1 MAMKKTAIATT
12 AALLAVTL
20 FSSVAPAVHAD
31 DIVKTTKGDV
41 DFTKSTNPNGELA
54 LVTAP
59 SVDFG
64 DQTIS
69 GSTKTYTQATAIGGI
84 QVDDNRGSNVGWNLS
99 VSNTQ
104 FTGLTT
110 TTAKLDGAKLTFT
123 NGAATNG
130 NGAGFAPTPAATA
143 VLDGSG
149 KAVPVMDAKID
160 KGMGVNNLA
169 VTSASLEVP
178 GTTAKL
184 KEKYESTITWTLKDA
199 AL

>member
-1 MAMKKTAIATT
+1 MKKTTIATT
-12 AALLAVTL
+12 ALLAITL
-20 FSSVAPAVHAD
+20 FSTVAPAVHAA
-31 DIVKTTKGDV
+31 DITKETKGDV
-41 DFTKSTNPNGELA
+41 NFTDNTTNPGGPLD
-54 LVTAP
+54 LVKAP

-64 DQTIS
+64 NQEIS
-69 GSTKTYTQATAIGGI
+69 GTTATYNQATVDGI

>member
-31 DIVKTTKGDV
+31 DIVETTKGDV

-110 TTAKLDGAKLTFT
+110 SSAKLDGAKLTLT
-123 NGAATNG
+123 SGAATND
-130 NGAGFAPTPAATA
+130 NGASFVATPAATM
-143 VLDGSG
+143 VLDGEGSV
-149 KAVPVMDAKID
+149 VPAMDAK
-160 KGMGVNNLA
+160 KLMGMGINKA
-169 VTSASLEVP
+169 PITKATLEVP
-178 GTTAKL
+178 GTTTKL

>member
-1 MAMKKTAIATT
+1 MKKTVIATT
-12 AALLAVTL
+12 ALLAVTL
-20 FSSVAPAVHAD
+20 FSTLAPAAHAA
-31 DIVKTTKGDV
+31 DITKATKGDV
-41 DFTKSTNPNGELA
+41 NFTKSTDPAGELS
-54 LVTAP
+54 LIKAP

-64 DQTIS
+64 DQKIS
-69 GSTKTYTQATAIGGI
+69 GTTATYDQATVDGI

-123 NGAATNG
+123 NGAATNV
-130 NGAGFAPTPAATA
+130 NGAGFAAKPAASMI
-143 VLDGSG
+143 LDGSG
-149 KAVPVMDAKID
+149 KAVPVMDAKVAQ
-160 KGMGVNNLA
+160 GMGVNNLA
-169 VTSASLEVP
+169 VTKASLEVP
-178 GTTAKL
+178 GTATKL